1 VPVLVGS
8 EGLARMVCQKL
19 PPLGIVVNLVEYP
32 AVAKGNAR
40 VRLQVMPQHSPQNI
54 DDLIDGLRL
63 ATDAA
68 SLAHRHL
75 TTVPLETSNMRAM
88 GA

>member
-1 VPVLVGS
+1 MS
-8 EGLARMVCQKL
+8 R
-19 PPLGIVVNLVEYP
+19 
-32 AVAKGNAR
+32 
-40 VRLQVMPQHSPQNI
+40 HSPQNI
-54 DDLIDGLRL
+54 DDLVDGLRL

-75 TTVPLETSNMRAM
+75 AAVPLETSNMHAM